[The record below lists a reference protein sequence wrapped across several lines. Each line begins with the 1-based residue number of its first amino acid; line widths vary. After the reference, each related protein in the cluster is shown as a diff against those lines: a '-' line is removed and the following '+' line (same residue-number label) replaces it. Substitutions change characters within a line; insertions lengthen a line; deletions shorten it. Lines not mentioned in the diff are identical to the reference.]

1 MVVVVVLY
9 ERKKKKEEIPLQKRE
24 RLEVE
29 KMERFLLFCKVD
41 DREGREFLVVL
52 SFKFFFFFWQT
63 WGACS
68 SNKKVG
74 VAVSNKYKN
83 IKYKKYKNKTRMV
96 ITIFFFVFFRDCAF
110 V

>member
-52 SFKFFFFFWQT
+52 SFKFFFGKRGVHVRAT
-63 WGACS
+63 
-68 SNKKVG
+68 KKLG
-74 VAVSNKYKN
+74 SL
-83 IKYKKYKNKTRMV
+83 
-96 ITIFFFVFFRDCAF
+96 
-110 V
+110 

>member
-9 ERKKKKEEIPLQKRE
+9 ERKSKKEEIPLQKRE

-52 SFKFFFFFWQT
+52 SFKFFFFLANVGCMFEQQKS
-63 WGACS
+63 WGRC
-68 SNKKVG
+68 KQQV
-74 VAVSNKYKN
+74 
-83 IKYKKYKNKTRMV
+83 
-96 ITIFFFVFFRDCAF
+96 
-110 V
+110 

>member
-52 SFKFFFFFWQT
+52 SFKFFFFFGKRGVHVRAT
-63 WGACS
+63 
-68 SNKKVG
+68 KKLG
-74 VAVSNKYKN
+74 SL
-83 IKYKKYKNKTRMV
+83 
-96 ITIFFFVFFRDCAF
+96 
-110 V
+110 

>member
-1 MVVVVVLY
+1 MR
-9 ERKKKKEEIPLQKRE
+9 ESKKEEVPLQKRE

-41 DREGREFLVVL
+41 DGEGRVFSGFEFQV
-52 SFKFFFFFWQT
+52 FFWQT

-96 ITIFFFVFFRDCAF
+96 ITILFFVFFRDCAF